1 MATALDLLMDAKEDV
16 NLLSEESDIC
26 TIDAKTRAIFVPSTI
41 VIGGVQ
47 SDKNAERIKFS
58 CPKIVGDNLD
68 LSKFSV
74 RINFE
79 NVSSVDFNVSIK
91 DQYICDDVAVDGE
104 NVTFSWLI
112 GRNAARYMGTVR
124 FIVCAVKTDSDSNIS
139 VEWNTAIAEVPVL
152 EGIEIDQPQIGQE
165 EKDVINQLLE
175 LTKNTSAEAVQN
187 VNSAKE
193 QAIKDIQSVS
203 QPDTTLTIEGGLA
216 EAKATGEAIGSLKE
230 DLVTLETTKDGA
242 VTVEKT
248 DFFKSVPLSQNR
260 FNAEA
265 APYINGKIYTGTK
278 ENTSKNADYYISDEM
293 LIEPGK
299 QYYQNFEAACVL
311 YDSAHK
317 YVRTI
322 AWNESPFTTDANA
335 KYIRCS
341 VKTVDKDTK
350 YIGESKWANVNVI
363 AYTGDK
369 TEISN
374 KSVERLLKGKEKID
388 ALEYQYSSNRFN
400 KKSEEN
406 IDGYYLNKGRRIANE
421 AYFITH
427 LIPVEPNTQYFKN
440 ENGDGV
446 FYDKDKN
453 IIKWLF
459 PDTTGRFTTPEN
471 CAFYQTSAT
480 INIKNKFYVSTI
492 NNIGDYKET
501 IALTDNGKKAVDDYI
516 LPQVD
521 RKIENSKQTCT
532 KVEVSSLTLPY
543 VNAAPSVEDCVVTF
557 IDDDGD
563 KAVYT
568 ALYPLLK
575 EKNIKFGVALVTGK
589 IGEASGLLTLDQ
601 LKEMHNSGHIETLS
615 HCHTNY
621 NKMPTLTKTQ
631 MDYQY
636 NESKNWLKSNGFEYS
651 AFVFPQ
657 NTTDRLSRTEAR
669 KYFDYCFTG
678 IARNGNEFIDPSK
691 IYRLAYGSYE
701 SYNPQISG
709 IEGTDTL
716 EYYKA
721 CIDSAYETGEWLIF
735 NTHVGVSDTHTT
747 ENQIE
752 MLSNLIDYIVGKG
765 IKILSPSEAFALKR
779 NLVSVGDVEEEYLFI
794 GRKGFATNLFTVQVG
809 GFKGEKLSNNSP
821 ITDFKTGMTS
831 IITVNYSQ
839 GSSAGFPTQA
849 GILETYHDK
858 GYAGWS
864 YQKWISYQ
872 TCKVYMRFWDEDTTK
887 AWLDWVLI
895 N

>member
-1 MATALDLLMDAKEDV
+1 MGIKITELPATSGIKKEDV
-16 NLLSEESDIC
+16 L
-26 TIDAKTRAIFVPSTI
+26 I
-41 VIGGVQ
+41 VEDTSGT
-47 SDKNAERIKFS
+47 KK
-58 CPKIVGDNLD
+58 
-68 LSKFSV
+68 
-74 RINFE
+74 
-79 NVSSVDFNVSIK
+79 
-91 DQYICDDVAVDGE
+91 
-104 NVTFSWLI
+104 
-112 GRNAARYMGTVR
+112 GTV
-124 FIVCAVKTDSDSNIS
+124 
-139 VEWNTAIAEVPVL
+139 
-152 EGIEIDQPQIGQE
+152 Q
-165 EKDVINQLLE
+165 QLD
-175 LTKNTSAEAVQN
+175 EALG
-187 VNSAKE
+187 
-193 QAIKDIQSVS
+193 VS
-203 QPDTTLTIEGGLA
+203 QLQ
-216 EAKATGEAIGSLKE
+216 E
-230 DLVTLETTKDGA
+230 DGT

-248 DFFKSVPLSQNR
+248 DFFKTVPLSQNR

-265 APYINGKIYTGTK
+265 EPYIIGEIYTGTK
-278 ENTSKNADYYISDEM
+278 ENTSKNADYYISEEM

-299 QYYQNFEAACVL
+299 QYYQNFEASCVL

-317 YVRTI
+317 YIRTI
-322 AWNESPFTTDANA
+322 AWNESPFTADTNA

-341 VKTVDKDTK
+341 VKTVDKNTK
-350 YIGESKWANVNVI
+350 YIAEKLWNNVNVI

-374 KSVERLLKGKEKID
+374 KSVERLLTPKENID
-388 ALEYQYSSNRFN
+388 TLEYQYSLNRFN
-400 KKSEEN
+400 KNSEEN
-406 IDGYYLNKGRRIANE
+406 IDGYYLNKGRRVANE

-459 PDTTGRFTTPEN
+459 PDTTGQFTTPAN
-471 CAFYQTSAT
+471 CAFYQTSAS
-480 INIKNKFYVSTI
+480 IGIKNKFYVSTT
-492 NNIGDYKET
+492 NNVGDYKQT
-501 IALTDNGKKAVDDYI
+501 ISLTDNGKKAVDDYI

-532 KVEVSSLTLPY
+532 KVEVSSLALPY
-543 VNAAPSVEDCVVTF
+543 VNTAPSVEDCVITF

-621 NKMPTLTKTQ
+621 NKMPTLTKAQ
-631 MDYQY
+631 MGYQY
-636 NESKNWLKSNGFEYS
+636 RESKNWLKTNGFEYLS
-651 AFVFPQ
+651 FVFPQ

-678 IARNGNEFIDPSK
+678 IARNNSKFIDPSK

-709 IEGTDTL
+709 IDGTDTL

-721 CIDSAYETGEWLIF
+721 CIDSAYEAGEWLIF
-735 NTHVGVSDTHTT
+735 NTHVGVTDTHTT
-747 ENQIE
+747 EVQIA
-752 MLSNLIDYIVGKG
+752 MLSELIEYITAKG
-765 IKILSPSEAFALKR
+765 IKILSPSDAFALKR
-779 NLVSVGDVEEEYLFI
+779 NLVSVGDTDEEYLFI
-794 GRKGFATNLFTVQVG
+794 GRKGFETNLFTVQVG
-809 GFKGEKLSNNSP
+809 GFEGEKLSNNSP
-821 ITDFKTGMTS
+821 ITDFKKGMTS

-849 GILETYHDK
+849 GILETYRDK
-858 GYAGWS
+858 GYEGWS

-872 TCKVYMRFWDEDTTK
+872 TCKVYLRFWDEDITK
-887 AWLDWVLI
+887 AWLGWVPI

>member
-1 MATALDLLMDAKEDV
+1 MEFFNSLNLTQIKGGTKLKQGDLGSVLSYSLTDENGQEITSFDNKTAYINLVLDDKIWFTTTTLVDISRVTFRIDKAIPIGLYYLEIKIDDYIFPSDRDSIILIEEGSTPYDLKELVPNYDINMTLKGILSDLSQKGIDISDLNRRIAEKV
-16 NLLSEESDIC
+16 NKDEVTNVMTPKGNIAYASLPTSGNEVGWYYYCPDGDGTHGAGNYVWNGTSWFFGGTGDEGYNLL
-26 TIDAKTRAIFVPSTI
+26 K
-41 VIGGVQ
+41 
-47 SDKNAERIKFS
+47 
-58 CPKIVGDNLD
+58 
-68 LSKFSV
+68 
-74 RINFE
+74 
-79 NVSSVDFNVSIK
+79 
-91 DQYICDDVAVDGE
+91 
-104 NVTFSWLI
+104 
-112 GRNAARYMGTVR
+112 
-124 FIVCAVKTDSDSNIS
+124 
-139 VEWNTAIAEVPVL
+139 
-152 EGIEIDQPQIGQE
+152 
-165 EKDVINQLLE
+165 
-175 LTKNTSAEAVQN
+175 
-187 VNSAKE
+187 
-193 QAIKDIQSVS
+193 KDI
-203 QPDTTLTIEGGLA
+203 
-216 EAKATGEAIGSLKE
+216 
-230 DLVTLETTKDGA
+230 VTLEATKDGT

-248 DFFKSVPLSQNR
+248 DFFKTVPLSQNR
-260 FNAEA
+260 FNSEAE
-265 APYINGKIYTGTK
+265 PYVIGEIYTGVK
-278 ENTSKNADYYISDEM
+278 ENTSKNADYYISAEM

-299 QYYQNFEAACVL
+299 QYYQNFEASCVL
-311 YDSAHK
+311 YDSAHN
-317 YVRTI
+317 YIRTI
-322 AWNESPFTTDANA
+322 AWNESPFTADANA

-341 VKTVDKDTK
+341 VKTVDKNTK

-369 TEISN
+369 TEISD
-374 KSVERLLKGKEKID
+374 KSVERVLKCDEKID
-388 ALEYQYSSNRFN
+388 VLEYQYSSNRFN

-406 IDGYYLNKGRRIANE
+406 IDGYYLNKGRRIVNE

-446 FYDKDKN
+446 FYDKNKN
-453 IIKWLF
+453 IIKWLY
-459 PDTTGRFTTPEN
+459 PDTSGQFTTPEN
-471 CAFYQTSAT
+471 CAFYQTSAS
-480 INIKNKFYVSTI
+480 IGIKNKFYVSTT
-492 NNIGDYKET
+492 NNTGVYKET
-501 IALTDNGKKAVDDYI
+501 VALTNDGKKAVDEYI

-521 RKIENSKQTCT
+521 RKIEESKGSST
-532 KVEVSSLTLPY
+532 KVEVSSIALPY
-543 VNAAPSVEDCVVTF
+543 VNTAPSVEDCVVTF

-636 NESKNWLKSNGFEYS
+636 SESKNWLKSNGFDYS

-669 KYFDYCFTG
+669 KYFEYCFTG
-678 IARNGNEFIDPSK
+678 IARNGSEFIDPSK

-721 CIDSAYETGEWLIF
+721 CIDLAYETGEWLIF
-735 NTHVGVSDTHTT
+735 NTHVGVTDTHTT
-747 ENQIE
+747 EVQIE
-752 MLSNLIDYIVGKG
+752 MLSELIDYITAKG
-765 IKILSPSEAFALKR
+765 IKILPPSEAFALKR
-779 NLVSVGDVEEEYLFI
+779 NLVSVGDTDEEYLFI
-794 GRKGFATNLFTVQVG
+794 GRKGFETNLFTVQVG
-809 GFKGEKLSNNSP
+809 GFEGEALSNNSP
-821 ITDFKTGMTS
+821 ITDFKKGMTS

-849 GILETYHDK
+849 GILETYRDK

-887 AWLDWVLI
+887 AWLDWVPI

>member
-1 MATALDLLMDAKEDV
+1 MDGLKARLSFDAVAYDYDDEYLTIDTDTHIININNVSRLFGVQYDGNSKLIKFRIRNKLSDIQKMQDSIVYINWIDSKGVKGQSIAINKTISNDMCEFAWKVPFDALKNSGVLHFAMSAVVTKNSSSVIDQKWSTQIASVITPDGIYIKSYTPS
-16 NLLSEESDIC
+16 SEEED
-26 TIDAKTRAIFVPSTI
+26 
-41 VIGGVQ
+41 
-47 SDKNAERIKFS
+47 RIAQIYNELSKMIN
-58 CPKIVGDNLD
+58 KQNDNL
-68 LSKFSV
+68 
-74 RINFE
+74 
-79 NVSSVDFNVSIK
+79 
-91 DQYICDDVAVDGE
+91 QA
-104 NVTFSWLI
+104 
-112 GRNAARYMGTVR
+112 
-124 FIVCAVKTDSDSNIS
+124 
-139 VEWNTAIAEVPVL
+139 
-152 EGIEIDQPQIGQE
+152 Q
-165 EKDVINQLLE
+165 
-175 LTKNTSAEAVQN
+175 
-187 VNSAKE
+187 VN
-193 QAIKDIQSVS
+193 
-203 QPDTTLTIEGGLA
+203 
-216 EAKATGEAIGSLKE
+216 SLKE
-230 DLVTLETTKDGA
+230 DIVTLGTTKDGA

-248 DFFKSVPLSQNR
+248 DFFKTVPLSQNR
-260 FNAEA
+260 FNSEAE
-265 APYINGKIYTGTK
+265 PYIIGEIYTGVK
-278 ENTSKNADYYISDEM
+278 ESTSQNADYYISDEM

-299 QYYQNFEAACVL
+299 QYYQNFEASCVL

-317 YVRTI
+317 YIRTI

-341 VKTVDKDTK
+341 VKTVDKNTK
-350 YIGESKWANVNVI
+350 YIGESKWNRVNVI

-369 TEISN
+369 TEISD
-374 KSVERLLKGKEKID
+374 KSVERLLKCKEKID
-388 ALEYQYSSNRFN
+388 TLEYQYSLNRFN
-400 KKSEEN
+400 KNSDEN

-446 FYDKDKN
+446 FYDENKN
-453 IIKWLF
+453 IIKWLY
-459 PDTTGRFTTPEN
+459 PDTTGQFTTPEN
-471 CAFYQTSAT
+471 CAFYQTSAS
-480 INIKNKFYVSTI
+480 IGIRNKFYVSTI
-492 NNIGDYKET
+492 NNIGDYKKT
-501 IALTDNGKKAVDDYI
+501 IKLTDNGKKAVDDYI

-521 RKIENSKQTCT
+521 KKIEISKESST
-532 KVEVSSLTLPY
+532 KVEVSSLALPY
-543 VNAAPSVEDCVVTF
+543 VNTAPSVEDCVVTF

-631 MDYQY
+631 LDYQY
-636 NESKNWLKSNGFEYS
+636 SESKNWLKSNGFEYS

-701 SYNPQISG
+701 SYNPKISG

-735 NTHVGVSDTHTT
+735 NTHVGVTDTHST

-752 MLSNLIDYIVGKG
+752 MLSELIDYIVGKG
-765 IKILSPSEAFALKR
+765 IKILSPSESFALKR
-779 NLVSVGDVEEEYLFI
+779 NLVSVGDVDEEYLFV

-809 GFKGEKLSNNSP
+809 GFKGAKLSNNSP
-821 ITDFKTGMTS
+821 ITDFKVGMTS

-887 AWLDWVLI
+887 SWLDWVPI